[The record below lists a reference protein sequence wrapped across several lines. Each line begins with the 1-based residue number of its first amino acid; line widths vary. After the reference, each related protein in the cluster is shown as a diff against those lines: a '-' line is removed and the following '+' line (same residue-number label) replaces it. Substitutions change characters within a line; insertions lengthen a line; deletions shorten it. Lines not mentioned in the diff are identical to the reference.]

1 MAYICLMKS
10 LVMVFLI
17 TLSVQVQ
24 AQDMLALFMPFRAS
38 DWRIE
43 LEGLAFHK
51 TPVENSQQKITQQ
64 FESIN
69 ITRRILETDKDTLFL
84 STRYQKLDFSERSQ
98 LLDDYYDMQ
107 LGLQWR
113 RNIADNR
120 FYSFTMGY
128 GSSSNKPFESSDV
141 TTINSNFIYQFNAKW
156 FGILNY
162 SNNRNFLNNIPL
174 PSFLYLHTMSRNEV
188 LVLGFPVIFWK
199 TQMHEDFS
207 FQLNMFGPFR
217 ISTRLTY
224 TNSSLAPFFMLEQ
237 APENFLKYQ
246 RISDEY
252 QVFWIRRALVVG
264 FGGMFYRG
272 MGYEAQLGHAFDQRL
287 QESEGLNGEKLSEV
301 KFKDDQFIKLNLK
314 MNF

>member
-1 MAYICLMKS
+1 MRIVILA
-10 LVMVFLI
+10 FLL
-17 TLSVQVQ
+17 TLSMPVW

-51 TPVENSQQKITQQ
+51 TPVENSQQKVTQQ
-64 FESIN
+64 FENIN
-69 ITRRILETDKDTLFL
+69 VTRRILDKEKDTLFL
-84 STRYQKLDFSERSQ
+84 SARYQKLDFSERSQ

-107 LGLQWR
+107 LGFQWR
-113 RNIADNR
+113 RKIHDNR
-120 FYSFTMGY
+120 FYSFTLGY
-128 GSSSNKPFESSDV
+128 GSSSNKPFENSDV
-141 TTINSNFIYQFNAKW
+141 TTINSNFIYQFNSKW

-162 SNNRNFLNNIPL
+162 SNNRHFLNNIPL

-217 ISTRLTY
+217 ISSRLTY
-224 TNSSLAPFFMLEQ
+224 TNSSFTPFVMLEQ

-252 QVFWIRRALVVG
+252 QVFWIRRAFVLGFSGLVNQEIN
-264 FGGMFYRG
+264 
-272 MGYEAQLGHAFDQRL
+272 YEFQLGHAFDQRL
-287 QESEGLNGEKLSEV
+287 QESEGLNGEKLSEI